1 MESNVLDLKTKLK
14 SQNRIK
20 LFSRS
25 NNYKFLYDA
34 LSQNIYPINDAC
46 EKFLFSEEETLPE
59 DSNVEKSIEEFCNKL
74 LQWNSIHSFSRL
86 PETHLTI
93 NFSNKCNLNCTYC
106 YRHKN
111 NKNVMSLEKTFE
123 VLEYTDKYFKA
134 NNDEIIFSID
144 MTAEALLDVD
154 KIIVLD
160 NKFAEY

>member
-1 MESNVLDLKTKLK
+1 MKENITELKTKLK

-20 LFSRS
+20 LFSS
-25 NNYKFLYDA
+25 PNNHHFLYDA
-34 LSQNIYPINDAC
+34 FSQNIYPINEFYA
-46 EKFLFSEEETLPE
+46 KYLFSEYDVLP
-59 DSNVEKSIEEFCNKL
+59 DDQNVEKAIEEFCNKL
-74 LQWNSIHSFSRL
+74 FKWNSIHAFSRL

-123 VLEYTDKYFKA
+123 VLEYADKYFKV

-144 MTAEALLDVD
+144 MTAEALLDSV
-154 KIIVLD
+154 
-160 NKFAEY
+160 FRPR